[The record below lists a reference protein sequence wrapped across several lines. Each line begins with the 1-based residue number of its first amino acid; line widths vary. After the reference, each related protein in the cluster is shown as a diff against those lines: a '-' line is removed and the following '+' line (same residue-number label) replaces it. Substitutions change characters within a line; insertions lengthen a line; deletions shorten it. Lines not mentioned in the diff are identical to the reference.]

1 MINNRSIS
9 VEKLNIMIE
18 FLFYLKEDGN
28 LAAHPK
34 PNNRNS
40 NIILNEINTDDSI
53 TKDNK
58 KFFES
63 LINAFKKVDF
73 KNNYLN
79 NELFECLFDG
89 KCENILSFIESGETR
104 EISEINEQMNHLNFS
119 NEIETEFENIE
130 KEFDSLK
137 AFHESLLSTKIDKTI
152 INQTILK
159 DFYNR
164 LYKSLKNKE
173 SALEFLRNIL
183 SFEYENSLFGD
194 MTYFIKGCFD
204 YIINNLLKNYEKNLQ
219 KLEYFIISIKSKR
232 KENRKLIETFR
243 KLNKKTSNFEEN
255 EKEKIKNN
263 ISDNFICFL
272 NRKRNADEEKIKE
285 TDGKEILIS
294 VREILETLVK
304 EKINWAQFDR
314 QKLSS
319 LLCLY
324 QNQS

>member
-1 MINNRSIS
+1 MLLRRLTS
-9 VEKLNIMIE
+9 K
-18 FLFYLKEDGN
+18 
-28 LAAHPK
+28 
-34 PNNRNS
+34 
-40 NIILNEINTDDSI
+40 II
-53 TKDNK
+53 
-58 KFFES
+58 
-63 LINAFKKVDF
+63 
-73 KNNYLN
+73 
-79 NELFECLFDG
+79 
-89 KCENILSFIESGETR
+89 
-104 EISEINEQMNHLNFS
+104 

-204 YIINNLLKNYEKNLQ
+204 YIINNLLNKYEKNLQ
-219 KLEYFIISIKSKR
+219 KLEDSIISIKSKR
-232 KENRKLIETFR
+232 KEIRKLIETFR
-243 KLNKKTSNFEEN
+243 KLNEKTSNFEEN

-294 VREILETLVK
+294 IREILETLIK